1 MAIRAGAK
9 RRIEG
14 EVFLAVKERSSVD
27 DDMSID
33 FLSRS
38 DGS

>member
-14 EVFLAVKERSSVD
+14 EVVLAGKERSSVD

>member
-9 RRIEG
+9 RRVEG

-33 FLSRS
+33 FL
-38 DGS
+38 